1 MTTDT
6 TNAKPRRK
14 ALAKP
19 PAKRATKKDQLTRML
34 RSATGADVATIST
47 KLGWQTHTVRAALS
61 GLRKAGHE
69 VVTEK
74 PGQGKPTRYRIVG
87 MPAATVS
94 AGSAAT
100 DARET
105 TDAR

>member
-1 MTTDT
+1 MTTDI
-6 TNAKPRRK
+6 TNAKPRRRK
-14 ALAKP
+14 A
-19 PAKRATKKDQLTRML
+19 PAKRATKKDQLTRIL
-34 RSATGADVATIST
+34 RSATGADVAAIRA
-47 KLGWQTHTVRAALS
+47 KLGWQAHTVRAALT

-69 VVTEK
+69 LVAEK

-87 MPAATVS
+87 TPAATVS
-94 AGSAAT
+94 PDPAAT

>member
-1 MTTDT
+1 MTTMT
-6 TNAKPRRK
+6 ANAKPRRK

-19 PAKRATKKDQLTRML
+19 PAKRATKKDQLIRML
-34 RSATGADVATIST
+34 RSAAGADVAAMGT
-47 KLGWQTHTVRAALS
+47 KLGWQTHTVRAALT

-87 MPAATVS
+87 TPVATAS
-94 AGSAAT
+94 ADAAAT
-100 DARET
+100 DSLET
-105 TDAR
+105 IDAR